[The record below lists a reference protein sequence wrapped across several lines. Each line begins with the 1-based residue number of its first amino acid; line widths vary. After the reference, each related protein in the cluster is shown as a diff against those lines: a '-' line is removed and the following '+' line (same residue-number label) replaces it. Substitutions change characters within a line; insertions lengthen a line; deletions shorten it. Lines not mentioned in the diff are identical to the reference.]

1 MDDKDKEEI
10 IKTVGELKGDIAVL
24 NTKYDNLSA
33 YMFNDLKDD
42 IEELCED
49 VKQCMTRAETC
60 YKNNFKWVVS
70 TMIGFTLAISCVIGL
85 IVTVVM

>member
-1 MDDKDKEEI
+1 MNGHDKEEI
-10 IKTVGELKGDIAVL
+10 IKAVGELKGEIAVL

-49 VKQCMTRAETC
+49 VKQCMTRAEAC
-60 YKNNFKWVVS
+60 YKNNFKWMVATLVAS
-70 TMIGFTLAISCVIGL
+70 VLAISCVIGL
-85 IVTVVM
+85 IVTVVL